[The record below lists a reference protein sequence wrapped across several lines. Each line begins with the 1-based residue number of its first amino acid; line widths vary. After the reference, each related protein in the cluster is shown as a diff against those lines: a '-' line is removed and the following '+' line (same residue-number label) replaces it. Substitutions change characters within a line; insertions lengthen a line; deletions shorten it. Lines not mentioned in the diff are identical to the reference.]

1 MKETEEVRKRATKA
15 VDNINKNKWKRR
27 KKRWWNYQSTE
38 VQQSSYGGYTSDW
51 DTVSKAFSATEYLDK
66 TR

>member
-15 VDNINKNKWKRR
+15 ADDINKNKWKRR

-38 VQQSSYGGYTSDW
+38 VQQSSCGGYTSDW
-51 DTVSKAFSATEYLDK
+51 DTVSKAFSATE
-66 TR
+66 